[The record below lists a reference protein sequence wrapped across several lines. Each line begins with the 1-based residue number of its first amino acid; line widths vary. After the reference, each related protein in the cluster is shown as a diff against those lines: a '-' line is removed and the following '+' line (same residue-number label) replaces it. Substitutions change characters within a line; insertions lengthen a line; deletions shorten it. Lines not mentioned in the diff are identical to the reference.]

1 MTDPAEPVR
10 LLLDEMFTPR
20 IAEALR
26 TQSIDCRAVAED
38 PVLRALD
45 DADILDAALVEGR
58 AVVTNNVADFELL
71 RRQRVAEQR
80 PVPDL
85 IYTSDHA
92 FPRDRRFVQRL
103 IDALAAATEA
113 GLPQM
118 HGGVYWLAVVDQR

>member
-1 MTDPAEPVR
+1 MTESADPVR

-26 TQSIDCRAVAED
+26 TLSIDCRAVAED

-45 DADILDAALVEGR
+45 DADILDVALSEGR

-71 RRQRVAEQR
+71 RRQRIADQR

-113 GLPQM
+113 GLAQRY
-118 HGGVYWLAVVDQR
+118 GGLYWLAAVDQQ

>member
-1 MTDPAEPVR
+1 M
-10 LLLDEMFTPR
+10 LDEMFTPR

-26 TQSIDCRAVAED
+26 AQGIDCQAVTET

-45 DADILDAALVEGR
+45 DADVLDIALDEGR
-58 AVVTNNVADFELL
+58 ALVTNNVADFELL
-71 RRQRVAEQR
+71 RRQRVAENR

-103 IDALAAATEA
+103 IDALGAAAEA
-113 GLPQM
+113 GLPHL
-118 HGGVYWLAVVDQR
+118 HGGVYWLAATDADQP